1 MAQGKGIP
9 RVLAKLKASVEEGRY
24 YEAHQMYRTLYFRY
38 CSQQK
43 YAEVLDLLYDG
54 ASLLLRHEQQTSGA
68 DLALLMLEV
77 LEKSKT
83 DPTEENI
90 TRIASLFSLLN
101 HGTPERHQYLVR
113 AVKWSCGDIH
123 KLGHPRLHQLLAQTL
138 WKEKNYGSARY
149 HYLRSEDGG
158 GCADML
164 VELHLLR
171 GYPSEIDLF
180 LTQAVLQYLCL
191 QKKVAASEVFETY
204 TKTHPTIT
212 KQRGPPFILPLL
224 NFLWLL
230 LSTIESGKV
239 TYFTVLCEQYQPS
252 LNRDPSYREYL
263 DRIGQLFFN
272 LPAPKP
278 QAGPGGI
285 FGNLIQGLLGGGL
298 GDDDSDDEGHMGGAS
313 SSGHQ
318 APLTAE
324 ELD

>member
-1 MAQGKGIP
+1 MALGSRGVA
-9 RVLAKLKASVEEGRY
+9 RVLAKLKSSVEEGRY

-38 CSQQK
+38 CGQQK
-43 YAEVLDLLYDG
+43 YIEVLDLLYDG
-54 ASLLLRHEQQTSGA
+54 ASLLLKHDQQTSGA
-68 DLALLMLEV
+68 DLALLMLDV

-83 DPTEENI
+83 EPTEDQI
-90 TRIASLFSLLN
+90 SRIASLFSLLN
-101 HGTPERHQYLVR
+101 HGTPERHHYLVR
-113 AVKWSCGDIH
+113 AVKWSCGERH

-138 WKEKNYGSARY
+138 WKEKNYGSARF

-171 GYPSEIDLF
+171 GYPSEVDLF

-204 TKTHPTIT
+204 TKKHPNIT

-239 TYFTVLCEQYQPS
+239 AYFTVLCEQYQPS
-252 LNRDPSYREYL
+252 LKRDPSYREYL

-272 LPAPKP
+272 LPAPKT
-278 QAGPGGI
+278 QHGPGGI

-298 GDDDSDDEGHMGGAS
+298 GDDDSEDEGTIGGPS
-313 SSGHQ
+313 SSQ
-318 APLTAE
+318 QSMAAE

>member
-1 MAQGKGIP
+1 MAQGGRGVT
-9 RVLAKLKASVEEGRY
+9 RVLTKLKSSVEEGRY

-38 CSQQK
+38 CGQQK
-43 YAEVLDLLYDG
+43 YDEVLDLLYDG
-54 ASLLLRHEQQTSGA
+54 ASLLLQHDQQTSGA
-68 DLALLMLEV
+68 DLALLMLDV

-83 DPTEENI
+83 KPTEHHI
-90 TRIASLFSLLN
+90 KRIANLFELLN
-101 HGTPERHQYLVR
+101 NGTPERHQYLVR
-113 AVKWSCGDIH
+113 SVKWSSAEAY

-171 GYPSEIDLF
+171 GYPSEVDLF

-191 QKKVAASEVFETY
+191 QKKVEASEVFEIY
-204 TKTHPTIT
+204 TKKHPNIT

-230 LSTIESGKV
+230 LSAIETGKV
-239 TYFTVLCEQYQPS
+239 MQFTVLCEQYQPS
-252 LNRDPSYREYL
+252 LKRDPLYREYL

-272 LPAPKP
+272 LPAPRP
-278 QAGPGGI
+278 QHGAGGI
-285 FGNLIQGLLGGGL
+285 FGNLLQGLLGSGL
-298 GDDDSDDEGHMGGAS
+298 GDDDSDDEVTMESMS
-313 SSGHQ
+313 SSRQ
-318 APLTAE
+318 PLTSE

>member
-1 MAQGKGIP
+1 MAQGSRGVT
-9 RVLAKLKASVEEGRY
+9 RVLAKLKSSVEEGRY

-43 YAEVLDLLYDG
+43 YKEVLDLLFDG
-54 ASLLLRHEQQTSGA
+54 ASLLLIHDQQTSGA
-68 DLALLMLEV
+68 DLALLMLDV

-83 DPTEENI
+83 EPTDDQI
-90 TRIASLFSLLN
+90 SRIANLFSLLN

-113 AVKWSCGDIH
+113 AVKWSCGETH

-158 GCADML
+158 GCANML

-171 GYPSEIDLF
+171 GYPSEVDLF

-204 TKTHPTIT
+204 TKKHPNIT
-212 KQRGPPFILPLL
+212 KQRGPPFLLPLL

-252 LNRDPSYREYL
+252 LKRDPSYREYL

-272 LPAPKP
+272 LPAPRP
-278 QAGPGGI
+278 QHGPGGI
-285 FGNLIQGLLGGGL
+285 FGNLLQGLLGGGL
-298 GDDDSDDEGHMGGAS
+298 GDDDSEDEGTMGGPS
-313 SSGHQ
+313 SSQ
-318 APLTAE
+318 PMAAE